1 MYRRQWPGIV
11 LLVLAVAWLAG
22 AWFRVGP
29 YVGEDWLP
37 ISMITRVFL
46 PGAILAA
53 LGIWLLCR
61 D

>member
-1 MYRRQWPGIV
+1 MDRKKMPAIV
-11 LLVLAVAWLAG
+11 LLVAAAVCLILGWQHLQ
-22 AWFRVGP
+22 P
-29 YVGEDWLP
+29 YMDEDWLS
-37 ISMITRVFL
+37 IRTIVLIFL